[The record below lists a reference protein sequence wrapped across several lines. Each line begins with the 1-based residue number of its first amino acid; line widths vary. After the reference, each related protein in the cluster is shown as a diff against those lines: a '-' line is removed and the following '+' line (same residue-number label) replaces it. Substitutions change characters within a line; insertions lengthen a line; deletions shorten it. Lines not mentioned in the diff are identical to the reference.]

1 MQVEVMGAVR
11 GIIKDF
17 TNDVILRFASA
28 NRFMPVS
35 LSMADSEKAQASKL
49 KKKNK
54 NTFKINLLNCCCLWS
69 SS

>member
-1 MQVEVMGAVR
+1 MTGAVR

-49 KKKNK
+49 KKGQKKNK